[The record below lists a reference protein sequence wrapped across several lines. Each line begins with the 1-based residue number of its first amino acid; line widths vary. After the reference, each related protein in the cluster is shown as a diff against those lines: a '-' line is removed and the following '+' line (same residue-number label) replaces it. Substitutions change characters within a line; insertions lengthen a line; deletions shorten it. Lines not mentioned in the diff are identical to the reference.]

1 MEQRQLLKDAW
12 FSPWTRQTVLWV
24 ALAFAVMVILEFPFV
39 FFFDTMLTHIGFLY
53 VYMWALP
60 QALILYFVAFSL
72 KARWTSTVLV
82 GLMGIIGA
90 PVDYYFEW
98 VVQQNLLSPV
108 YAFLYIP
115 LYFLAG
121 FSADVCLMLLHPGE
135 RPLRAALISS
145 CIFTAVVLFTTIL
158 ATFLFYPAPKTLQG
172 TWLGYGGFLVP
183 YSLIAGTIGGYVG
196 FSIARDMNRKT
207 RI

>member
-1 MEQRQLLKDAW
+1 MAQRQLLMKDTW
-12 FSPWTRQTVLWV
+12 FSPWTRQTILWI
-24 ALAFAVMVILEFPFV
+24 ALAFVVMSILEFPFV
-39 FFFDTMLTHIGFLY
+39 FFFDTVLTRVGFLY
-53 VYMWALP
+53 VYMWTLP
-60 QALILYFVAFSL
+60 QSLILYLIAFRL

-121 FSADVCLMLLHPGE
+121 LSADVSLMLLHPEE
-135 RPLRAALISS
+135 RPLRAALASS
-145 CIFTAVVLFTTIL
+145 CIFTIVVLATTIL
-158 ATFLFYPAPKTLQG
+158 ATFLFYPVPRTLQG
-172 TWLGYGGFLVP
+172 TWIGYGDFLVP
-183 YSLIAGTIGGYVG
+183 YSLITGTIGGYLG
-196 FSIARDMNRKT
+196 FSIAGDMNRAKT
-207 RI
+207 